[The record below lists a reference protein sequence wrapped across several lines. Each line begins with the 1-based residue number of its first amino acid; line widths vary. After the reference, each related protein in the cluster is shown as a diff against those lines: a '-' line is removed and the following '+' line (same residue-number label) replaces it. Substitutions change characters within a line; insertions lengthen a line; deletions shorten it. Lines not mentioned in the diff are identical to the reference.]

1 MKPLVHL
8 FPAMGHISDLRRCEA
23 QVRDG
28 HSSSE
33 FIRYPVTDRIEFLL
47 CMGLFSIF

>member
-1 MKPLVHL
+1 MTPLVHL
-8 FPAMGHISDLRRCEA
+8 FPVMGHILDLRRCGA

-28 HSSSE
+28 HSSSG
-33 FIRYPVTDRIEFLL
+33 FMRYLVTYPAEFLL